1 MKIKS
6 KKTQSILNLLLIIG
20 IAIFLNILGNTV
32 YEHFDLTEEKRFT
45 LSEPTQEILENLDE
59 VVYVQVLL
67 DGEFPAGFKRLQRA
81 VEELLEDFRSE
92 SGYIEYEFVNPL
104 EGLNS
109 SEEIRMVQ
117 ENLMKEGLVPTLLT
131 VQGVEGREEKV
142 IYPWAKIRFKGR
154 AAAVDLLDENANGGQ
169 EQQLNK
175 SIATLEYNFANV
187 ITKLDR
193 GTRDIIAFTTGH
205 GELDGLE
212 KQDLVK
218 NLRGFFDVGNYDI
231 SQAPFIPADTIK
243 LLIVAKPEQPFSE
256 RDKFKLDQYV
266 MEGGKVLWLLDPLVV
281 NLDSLRGTGAYVPYD
296 NALQLDD
303 LLFKYGI
310 RINPDMVMDL
320 QSTRIPLVVDPKTKR
335 QELFKWPYFPMVY
348 GSNNHPITKNLD
360 AVNLDFPATLDT
372 TVRVKNVK
380 KTVLLHSS
388 PNSRTQPNVTRLNF
402 EVLRPGGLDPNS
414 FNKKNL
420 PVAMLLEGTFKS
432 AYASR
437 ATESLRQGMAQLG
450 RTIKEES
457 VPTGMIVVADGD
469 VARNALI
476 SRQDQKV
483 HPLGY
488 NVFERRKFANK
499 DFLVNAV
506 EYLLDDSGLIAAR
519 SKEVK
524 LRLLDP
530 VKAKAE
536 KTKWQLINI
545 IFPLLFLAVFGVG
558 YNFWRRR
565 KYAYN

>member
-1 MKIKS
+1 MKS
-6 KKTQSILNLLLIIG
+6 KKTQSILNLLIVIG
-20 IAIFLNILGNTV
+20 IAFFLNVLGNTM
-32 YEHFDLTEEKRFT
+32 YGHFDLTEEKRFT
-45 LSEPTQEILENLDE
+45 LSEPTQNILEDLED

-92 SGYIEYEFVNPL
+92 SGYVEYEFINPL
-104 EGLNS
+104 SGLTS
-109 SEEIRMVQ
+109 GDEIKMVQ
-117 ENLMKEGLVPTLLT
+117 ENLMKEGIIPTLLT

-142 IYPWAKIRFKGR
+142 IYPWAKIRYKGR
-154 AAAVDLLDENANGGQ
+154 SAAVDLLDENANGGQ
-169 EQQLNK
+169 EQQLNT
-175 SIATLEYNFANV
+175 SIATLEYNFANT
-187 ITKLDR
+187 ITKLDK
-193 GTRDIIAFTTGH
+193 GLRDIIAFTTGH

-218 NLRGFFDVGNYDI
+218 NLRGFFDVGIYDI
-231 SQAPFIPADTIK
+231 SQAPFIPADTVK
-243 LLIVAKPEQPFSE
+243 VLIVAKPEQPFSE
-256 RDKFKLDQYV
+256 QDKFKIDQYV
-266 MEGGKVLWLLDPLVV
+266 MEGGKVIWLLDPLVV
-281 NLDSLRGTGAYVPYD
+281 TLDSLRRTGSYVPYD
-296 NALQLDD
+296 SNLQLDD

-335 QELFKWPYFPMVY
+335 QELFKWPYFPMVF

-360 AVNLDFPATLDT
+360 AVNLNFPATLDT
-372 TVRVKNVK
+372 TVRIKNVK

-402 EVLRPGGLDPNS
+402 EILRPGGLNPNS

-437 ATESLRQGMAQLG
+437 ASESLKDGWERLG
-450 RTIKEES
+450 RTLKSES
-457 VPTGMIVVADGD
+457 EPTGMIVVADGD
-469 VARNALI
+469 IARNDLI
-476 SRQDQKV
+476 SRQEQKI

-506 EYLLDDSGLIAAR
+506 EYLLDDSGLIATR

-545 IFPLLFLAVFGVG
+545 IFPLLFLAFFGIG

-565 KYAYN
+565 RYATN